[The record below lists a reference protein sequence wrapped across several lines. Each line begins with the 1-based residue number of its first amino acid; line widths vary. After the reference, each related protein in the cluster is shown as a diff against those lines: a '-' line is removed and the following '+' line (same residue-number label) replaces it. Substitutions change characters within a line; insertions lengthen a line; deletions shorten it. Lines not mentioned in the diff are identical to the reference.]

1 MTIRTI
7 LPPVD
12 PSSGFWAASARNGF
26 DAPSLWV
33 AASDALATVFALTP
47 MEVRDFLDGTTG
59 DLLADDIGFIE
70 GGAADAAAIE
80 ALLYARLRHLGW
92 QRLYAQTIAAI
103 RTGDAARPASPPKP
117 PGTHGESARPA
128 QRSRD

>member
-12 PSSGFWAASARNGF
+12 PSSGFWAAAARNGY

-33 AASDALATVFALTP
+33 MASDALATVFALAP
-47 MEVRDFLDGTTG
+47 LEVRDFLDSTTG
-59 DLLADDIGFIE
+59 GLLADDIGFIE
-70 GGAADAAAIE
+70 GGPADAAAI
-80 ALLYARLRHLGW
+80 ATLLHARLRHLGW

-103 RTGDAARPASPPKP
+103 RTRDAARPTPRPKP
-117 PGTHGESARPA
+117 PGTRPGFVRPVP
-128 QRSRD
+128 RSRD